1 MELSR
6 ISSKGQVTIPVDIR
20 KKLNLKEGDKV
31 LFFEEEGKVYIANA
45 SLIALRQMQ
54 MAMEGEA
61 AKAGLVS
68 EDDVNYLVKSIRKEN
83 WEKKNEDNA

>member
-1 MELSR
+1 
-6 ISSKGQVTIPVDIR
+6 
-20 KKLNLKEGDKV
+20 

-45 SLIALRQMQ
+45 SLIALRRMQ

-68 EDDVNYLVKSIRKEN
+68 EDDVNYLVKSIRKDDTVEI
-83 WEKKNEDNA
+83 KDQHTKNEDHHAKIKD